1 MLTELFSQLQMLSVR
16 MASAPL
22 SGVQQQ
28 TSDEVVKTVTSV
40 LLISACLLPIV
51 MAVFGAIAMR
61 FLAWFTGPRE
71 ASADEVVYPEPALPP
86 GVHLPASTIW
96 PAALAFGL
104 MGLLF
109 AIPLEGWLEAIAA
122 LVGFVLTAVGLI
134 GWIVL
139 AAREARAHGS

>member
-28 TSDEVVKTVTSV
+28 TTDDVVKAVTSV
-40 LLISACLLPIV
+40 LLISACLLPIL

-61 FLAWFTGPRE
+61 FLGWFTSPRE
-71 ASADEVVYPEPALPP
+71 AQADEVVYAEPTLPP

-109 AIPLEGWLEAIAA
+109 AIPLEAWLEVIAA
-122 LVGFVLTAVGLI
+122 LVGIALTAVGLI

-139 AAREARAHGS
+139 AVREARAHGS

>member
-1 MLTELFSQLQMLSVR
+1 MLTEFISHLQTPIVLL
-16 MASAPL
+16 AGAPL

-28 TSDEVVKTVTSV
+28 TTDDVVKAVTSV
-40 LLISACLLPIV
+40 LLIGACLLPIL

-61 FLAWFTGPRE
+61 FLGWFTGPRE

-104 MGLLF
+104 LGVLF
-109 AIPLEGWLEAIAA
+109 AIPLEAWLEVIAA
-122 LVGFVLTAVGLI
+122 LVGIVLTAVGLI

-139 AAREARAHGS
+139 AVREARAHGS

>member
-1 MLTELFSQLQMLSVR
+1 MLTELFSQLQTQSVLT
-16 MASAPL
+16 AGAALP
-22 SGVQQQ
+22 GVQQQ
-28 TSDEVVKTVTSV
+28 TTGDVVRTVTSV

-122 LVGFVLTAVGLI
+122 LVGLVLTAVGLI

-139 AAREARAHGS
+139 AAREARARGS

>member
-1 MLTELFSQLQMLSVR
+1 MLTELVSQLQMQSVLT
-16 MASAPL
+16 AGAAL

-28 TSDEVVKTVTSV
+28 ASDDVVRTVTSI
-40 LLISACLLPIV
+40 LLISACLLPIL
-51 MAVFGAIAMR
+51 MAVFGAVVMR
-61 FLAWFTGPRE
+61 FLGWFTGPRE
-71 ASADEVVYPEPALPP
+71 AQADEVVYAEPALPS

-96 PAALAFGL
+96 PAVLAFGL

-122 LVGFVLTAVGLI
+122 LVGLVLTAVGLI

-139 AAREARAHGS
+139 AVREARAHGS